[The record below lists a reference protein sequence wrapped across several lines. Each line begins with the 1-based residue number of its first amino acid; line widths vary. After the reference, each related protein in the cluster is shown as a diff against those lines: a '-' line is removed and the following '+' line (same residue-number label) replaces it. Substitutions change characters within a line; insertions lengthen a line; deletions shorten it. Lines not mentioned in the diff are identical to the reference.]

1 MFSNK
6 IHMMLCDV
14 DGTLL
19 KKGYNTISNEALTA
33 IQFAV
38 NNGIHFVIASGR
50 CYSDLCTLFSA
61 VKNQVI
67 FVACDGG
74 VAVHNGQTLYTSVIP
89 GILAELLLDST
100 EAFLDITSIIYTKD
114 DVYCIGNDK
123 PNIPCKQVSSLS
135 EVCGNIYKVAFYNLP
150 DFAKQK
156 IRSFATRSA
165 KLTEVYHDSSWIE
178 FVSAGTDKG
187 AACKALQKQFGISK
201 SETAAFGDNTND
213 FGMLRQAQITYASSS
228 AIPDI
233 KRMCKYTCK
242 DIPNEIIKL
251 SQERG
256 TL

>member
-1 MFSNK
+1 MFSKK
-6 IHMMLCDV
+6 IRMMLCDV

-19 KKGYNTISNEALTA
+19 KKGYSTISNEVTDA

-38 NNGIHFVIASGR
+38 NNGIQFVIASGR

-61 VKNQVI
+61 VKNLVT

-74 VAVHNGQTLYTSVIP
+74 VAVHNGQTIYTSVIP
-89 GILAELLLDST
+89 ETHAELLLNST
-100 EAFLDITSIIYTKD
+100 EAFSDITSIIYTKD
-114 DVYCIGNDK
+114 EVYCIGNDK

-135 EVCGNIYKVAFYNLP
+135 VVCGNIYKVAFYNLP
-150 DFAKQK
+150 DSVKQK

-165 KLTEVYHDSSWIE
+165 KLTEVYHDAFWIE
-178 FVSAGTDKG
+178 FVLSGTDKG
-187 AACKALQKQFGISK
+187 AACKALQKQFGITE

-213 FGMLRQAQITYASSS
+213 FGMLRRAQITYASSG

-242 DIPNEIIKL
+242 DIPSEIIKL